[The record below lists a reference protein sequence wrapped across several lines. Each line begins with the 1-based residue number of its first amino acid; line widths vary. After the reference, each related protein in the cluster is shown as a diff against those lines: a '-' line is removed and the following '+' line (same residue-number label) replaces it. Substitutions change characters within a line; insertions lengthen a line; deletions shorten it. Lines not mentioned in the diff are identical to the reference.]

1 MPVAP
6 EEREM
11 TLTLT
16 PELEAAL
23 AAWAAIRQTTPEA
36 VALDALSRN
45 VKPPPFA
52 PRDEWERKLLAIGI
66 DCGVSLTNEQLSRE
80 TMYD

>member
-1 MPVAP
+1 
-6 EEREM
+6 M
-11 TLTLT
+11 TITLT
-16 PELEAAL
+16 PELESAL

-36 VALDALSRN
+36 VALDVLTRN
-45 VKPPPFA
+45 LKAPPFV
-52 PRDEWERKLLAIGI
+52 PRTEWERKLLAIGI